1 MGLVQ
6 LPSYILSLLLCM
18 RYEFVEIAALLFGG
32 ACPACRSATQVSTV
46 VGFRVMDTVVGLT
59 ARKRPSCLESWSSKI
74 RQTQWVSRNRPKSG
88 SFTSKDCFSAGFGS
102 TMERRAKASAFKP

>member
-32 ACPACRSATQVSTV
+32 ACPACRCVTQVSTV
-46 VGFRVMDTVVGLT
+46 IGCWVITVVGLT

-102 TMERRAKASAFKP
+102 TME